1 LKISVRN
8 YGYDD
13 VNRGNIRFRV
23 MENDNVLVI
32 SSEIINDIVEINN
45 RKNNCG
51 NGSFSIRMNDIDK

>member
-1 LKISVRN
+1 
-8 YGYDD
+8 
-13 VNRGNIRFRV
+13 